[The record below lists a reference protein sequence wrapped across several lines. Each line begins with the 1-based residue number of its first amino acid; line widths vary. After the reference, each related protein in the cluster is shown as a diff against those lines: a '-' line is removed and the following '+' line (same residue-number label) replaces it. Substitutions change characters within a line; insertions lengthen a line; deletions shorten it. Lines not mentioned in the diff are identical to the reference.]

1 LAVQEGN
8 EKEQVIKEL
17 EKQIRL
23 TESVNSGWVY
33 LTIEKAKKA
42 LELLKEQ
49 EQKCGRWERITGMA
63 PPEYHGHRICSIC
76 ECFAPYDPLHMGRE
90 ILPKYCPGCGAKMEG
105 EA

>member
-23 TESVNSGWVY
+23 TESVNSGWVH

-42 LELLKEQ
+42 LELLKGE
-49 EQKCGRWERITGMA
+49 KGCRTGRR
-63 PPEYHGHRICSIC
+63 
-76 ECFAPYDPLHMGRE
+76 
-90 ILPKYCPGCGAKMEG
+90 
-105 EA
+105 